1 MKITLDINDNK
12 AAAFIN
18 FIKSLD
24 FIKVEVPEQ
33 EFIQSQMNE
42 VNKRLE
48 EHENNPSNAIDFDIA
63 MDEIEKEL

>member
-1 MKITLDINDNK
+1 MKITLDVNDNK

-24 FIKVEVPEQ
+24 FINVETLDHDLTQ
-33 EFIQSQMNE
+33 DQMNE
-42 VNKRLE
+42 VNKRLDK
-48 EHENNPSNAIDFDIA
+48 HKNNPSNAIDFDIA